1 MAKKRHYSS
10 EKIVER
16 PNYGRTTQLK
26 RDEGG
31 YQEVSN
37 KGANMAHKKGMMP
50 NNPKASLIQEDWS
63 QPALCPRGVHEMRLD
78 APVKGHKSG
87 RLGDLYA
94 QVEKTSRED
103 QAIFDKLTDPT
114 NW

>member
-1 MAKKRHYSS
+1 MAKKRHYESARV
-10 EKIVER
+10 VER
-16 PNYGRTTQLK
+16 PNYGRDNVMK

-37 KGANMAHKKGMMP
+37 ERNPMKKRAMMP
-50 NNPKASLIQEDWS
+50 NDPRASIMKEDWS
-63 QPALCPRGVHEMRLD
+63 APALCPRGVHEMQLD
-78 APVKGHKSG
+78 APVKGHRSG

-94 QVEKTSRED
+94 EVERTTRED
-103 QAIFDKLTDPT
+103 QQIFDKLTDPT